1 MNVVE
6 NPITNIGHL
15 IPQKF
20 PFVMVDTLVSF
31 SKTDISSL
39 FTIYNDNLF
48 FLNDELSEPGL
59 IENMAQTVALH
70 TGYDFFLRGEEAPT
84 GYIGSIKKIEIAKLP
99 KVGEVISTHVNI
111 LQEFLGITLVEIKVF
126 NENKEVIASGQMK
139 TVIANN
145 G

>member
-1 MNVVE
+1 MNVIE

-31 SKTDISSL
+31 SKTVVIAE
-39 FTIYNDNLF
+39 FTIKKENLF
-48 FLNDELSEPGL
+48 LLNDELSETGL

-84 GYIGSIKKIEIAKLP
+84 GYIGSIKKIEIEKLP
-99 KVGEVISTHVNI
+99 KIGETITTKVNI
-111 LQEFLGITLVEIKVF
+111 LQEFLGITLVEIEVF
-126 NENKEVIASGQMK
+126 DKNKGIIASGQMK